1 MISILTKYSTKS
13 FFTHVLEMPAIV
25 HAAVK
30 SGLEGFV
37 NPESTNEKKESYVQ
51 LAAVLISFV
60 ISLIIL
66 SLIGKLLWNGIVVDL
81 FTCVRPAK
89 SFWQIL
95 GLFVFVSLFV

>member
-1 MISILTKYSTKS
+1 
-13 FFTHVLEMPAIV
+13 MPAV
-25 HAAVK
+25 VQAAVK

-37 NPESTNEKKESYVQ
+37 NPENSSEKKESYVE
-51 LAAVLISFV
+51 LASVLIAFV

-66 SLIGKLLWNGIVVDL
+66 SLIGKLLWNGVIVDL

-95 GLFVFVSLFV
+95 GLFVFVSLLM